1 MKKLTNICKKL
12 YRNKINSCLVKLPK
26 KKTNMIVIMIKVRL
40 RKLKRREE
48 SKNWISIQHKKKKIS
63 GLISIEDFITFF

>member
-1 MKKLTNICKKL
+1 M
-12 YRNKINSCLVKLPK
+12 KLPK